1 MKKLGRMIIAKDRSL
16 VGHVISQR
24 QMEHQIPED
33 KLDLMFEASNIALNW
48 VYWADDAT
56 LFNATMPHG
65 GPTMPRVGC
74 RVDCLG
80 GVRNSCRYR

>member
-1 MKKLGRMIIAKDRSL
+1 MIIAKDRSL

-24 QMEHQIPED
+24 QMEQIPED

-56 LFNATMPHG
+56 LFNAPTWRPYHASSRMPG
-65 GPTMPRVGC
+65 GMSGRSPK
-74 RVDCLG
+74 
-80 GVRNSCRYR
+80 